1 MPASLYHRIA
11 LAFALIVLA
20 LGAVLASLGYTAAKR
35 HQHEI
40 VQRLNLGL
48 AGHLAERPGLLRDP
62 QAAAALFRELAAVN
76 PSVEVYLLD
85 ADGRI
90 VGASAGLRPSERA
103 VDLGP
108 VHALMAGAAPPLRG
122 DNPLHPGRRDI
133 FSAAPVLGEGR
144 VLGYVYLLPL
154 NDMYRD
160 MVAEAWG
167 GYVLRSAGWLGLLA
181 TVLALVGGLAAF
193 RSITRRLRRTVREIE
208 GFAAAQGAQIAG
220 TQITSMQ
227 IASMQIASPQA
238 APAHSSQTPR
248 GDEIDRLS
256 TAFAAMRGRLQAQM
270 QELRRQDELRREL
283 IANISHD
290 LRTPLTSMQ
299 GYLETLARMDARLD
313 AHERRTYLDVA
324 VRQSHRVAHLAQQL
338 FDLARLECEETRPQP
353 EAFSICELA
362 QDIVQKFA
370 LGAQRRS
377 ISLTASAG
385 DSGALQVWADIG
397 MIERA
402 ISNLVDNALRHTPE
416 HGAVRV
422 DTSRALHGVEVR
434 VVDTGQGIAEEQL
447 PGLLERGSSL
457 RQMAVRRGG
466 GLGLLIVKRI
476 LALHGSRVHAVS
488 RVGEGTAISFVLP
501 LQAAHAG

>member
-1 MPASLYHRIA
+1 MIPASLYHRIA

-20 LGAVLASLGYTAAKR
+20 LGAALASLGYTAAKR

-48 AGHLAERPGLLRDP
+48 AGHLAERPGLLRDAD
-62 QAAAALFRELAAVN
+62 AADALFRELAAAN

-85 ADGRI
+85 AQGRI
-90 VGASAGLRPSERA
+90 VGASAGLRPSQRR

-133 FSAAPVLGEGR
+133 FSAAPVLGDGR

-160 MVAEAWG
+160 MVAEAWS
-167 GYVLRSAGWLGLLA
+167 GYVLRSTGWLGLLA
-181 TVLALVGGLAAF
+181 MVLALVGGLAAF
-193 RSITRRLRRTVREIE
+193 RSITRRLRSTVREIE
-208 GFAAAQGAQIAG
+208 GYAATHDARV
-220 TQITSMQ
+220 
-227 IASMQIASPQA
+227 ASPHVA
-238 APAHSSQTPR
+238 R

-256 TAFAAMRGRLQAQM
+256 TAFTAMRGRLDAQM
-270 QELRRQDELRREL
+270 HELRRQDALRREL

-313 AHERRTYLDVA
+313 AQERREYLDVA

-370 LGAQRRS
+370 LSAQRRS

-422 DTSRALHGVEVR
+422 DTSRALQGVEVR
-434 VVDTGQGIAEEQL
+434 VVDTGQGIAEDQL

-488 RVGEGTAISFVLP
+488 RVGEGTAIAFVLP
-501 LQAAHAG
+501 LQAAQAA

>member
-1 MPASLYHRIA
+1 MIPTSLYHRIA

-48 AGHLAERPGLLRDP
+48 AGHLAERPGLLRDAD
-62 QAAAALFRELAAVN
+62 AATALFRELGAAN

-85 ADGRI
+85 AQGRV
-90 VGASAGLRPSERA
+90 VGASAGLRPARTQ

-108 VHALMAGAAPPLRG
+108 MHALMAGAAPPLRG

-144 VLGYVYLLPL
+144 VLGYVYVLPL

-160 MVAEAWG
+160 MVAEAWS

-193 RSITRRLRRTVREIE
+193 RSITRRLRRSVREIE
-208 GFAAAQGAQIAG
+208 AFAVAHGVDAAA
-220 TQITSMQ
+220 
-227 IASMQIASPQA
+227 
-238 APAHSSQTPR
+238 APSAR

-256 TAFAAMRGRLQAQM
+256 TAFAAMRERLDAQM
-270 QELRRQDELRREL
+270 RELRRQDELRREL

-299 GYLETLARMDARLD
+299 GYLEALVRMDARLG
-313 AHERRTYLDVA
+313 AHERREYLDVA
-324 VRQSHRVAHLAQQL
+324 VRQSHRVTHLAQQL
-338 FDLARLECEETRPQP
+338 FDLARLECEETQPQP

-370 LGAQRRS
+370 LSAQRRS
-377 ISLTASAG
+377 ITLTASAG
-385 DSGALQVWADIG
+385 DSGALRVWADIG

-422 DTSRALHGVEVR
+422 DTSRALQGVEVR
-434 VVDTGQGIAEEQL
+434 VVDTGHGIAEEQL

-488 RVGEGTAISFVLP
+488 RVGEGTAIGFVLP
-501 LQAAHAG
+501 LQTAHAA